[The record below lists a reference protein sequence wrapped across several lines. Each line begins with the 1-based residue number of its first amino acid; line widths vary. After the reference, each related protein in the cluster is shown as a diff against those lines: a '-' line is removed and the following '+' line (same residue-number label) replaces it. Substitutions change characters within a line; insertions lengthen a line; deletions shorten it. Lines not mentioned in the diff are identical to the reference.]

1 MRSQTANPALV
12 ETSWDHG
19 LANFPDW
26 VSVMVR
32 LPTSLS
38 INPGFVFYGMS
49 QQVRDDDGTPSYG
62 GLFYAFTNTSV
73 RMYAPNRVRLPSSF
87 FPRQLSV

>member
-1 MRSQTANPALV
+1 
-12 ETSWDHG
+12 
-19 LANFPDW
+19 
-26 VSVMVR
+26 MVR

-62 GLFYAFTNTSV
+62 GLFYAYTNTSV
-73 RMYAPNRVRLPSSF
+73 RMYAPNRVRLSSSSF
-87 FPRQLSV
+87 LENYPSEVVVEIVVVGYRPRTRERD